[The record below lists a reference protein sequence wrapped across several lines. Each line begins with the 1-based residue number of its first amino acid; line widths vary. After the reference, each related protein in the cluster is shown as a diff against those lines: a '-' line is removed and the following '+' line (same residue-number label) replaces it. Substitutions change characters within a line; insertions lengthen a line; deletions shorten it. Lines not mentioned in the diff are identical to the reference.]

1 MIHSEVVH
9 SVTVSPLIVVVHAPE
24 TEVKDESEESRVM
37 IEPSERVEDLSV
49 TVIVL
54 PSVVVVVV
62 VHSVTLEP
70 SIQEVQV
77 EVGVV

>member
-77 EVGVV
+77 EFGVV

>member
-1 MIHSEVVH
+1 VIHSEVVH

-62 VHSVTLEP
+62 VHSVTFEP

>member
-62 VHSVTLEP
+62 VHSVTFEP

>member
-24 TEVKDESEESRVM
+24 TEVEDESEESRVM

-62 VHSVTLEP
+62 VHSVTFEP